1 MNIEV
6 QQALENLRSGDPQ
19 AVERALESLQ
29 SAVYGFGMKVCGNHE
44 DAEDTAQETLL
55 RLARSLKEFPDA
67 RALAVWLYKVAKTQC
82 LMSRRKSKFA
92 PAQMLSLEAL
102 MPKPEEMAG
111 APPKPWPITPEEV
124 VLGREIR
131 DRLEHAVLALP
142 KSYRLVLILRDMEQ
156 LNTKEVAEVMEI
168 SEETAKMRLHRAR
181 VFVRNVLEKY
191 FHAGPRPSPAAAV
204 NGPRKR
210 SALSEFLDG
219 ELPVKNCRELE
230 EHLEGCKPCLA
241 YLETLRTTIQ
251 ACRKYRV
258 HRAPRSS
265 PRVRAALLKAIR
277 KR

>member
-6 QQALENLRSGDPQ
+6 QQALENLRSGDPE

-44 DAEDTAQETLL
+44 DAEDTTQETLL

-102 MPKPEEMAG
+102 MPRPEDVAG
-111 APPKPWPITPEEV
+111 APSKPWPITPEEV
-124 VLGREIR
+124 VLRGEIR

-142 KSYRLVLILRDMEQ
+142 KPYRLVLILRDMEQ

-181 VFVRNVLEKY
+181 VSVRNVLEKY
-191 FHAGPRPSPAAAV
+191 LHTGPRPSPAAAV
-204 NGPRKR
+204 KGPRKR
-210 SALSEFLDG
+210 SALTARRYRRTDG
-219 ELPVKNCRELE
+219 
-230 EHLEGCKPCLA
+230 
-241 YLETLRTTIQ
+241 
-251 ACRKYRV
+251 
-258 HRAPRSS
+258 
-265 PRVRAALLKAIR
+265 
-277 KR
+277 